1 MNHTTTGKGRVVGGL
16 LAMLLVAGACG
27 DARGDLVPTTDAGVA
42 EAVDTGLDTTTTA
55 EVATTVTTT
64 TPTTTTPSTTVAVTT
79 TVAPFPDIDEELSE
93 FDDLESLLDEIDDL
107 LGDSLEGEDS

>member
-1 MNHTTTGKGRVVGGL
+1 MNHTTTGERCLVGAL

-27 DARGDLVPTTDAGVA
+27 DAEGDPASTTDATVA
-42 EAVDTGLDTTTTA
+42 EAVDTDLVTTTAAVVVTTVTSTAPTTSTTTT
-55 EVATTVTTT
+55 
-64 TPTTTTPSTTVAVTT
+64 SLAVTT

-93 FDDLESLLDEIDDL
+93 FDDLESLLDEIGDL

>member
-1 MNHTTTGKGRVVGGL
+1 HTTTGKGRVVGGL
-16 LAMLLVAGACG
+16 LAMLLVAGECG
-27 DARGDLVPTTDAGVA
+27 DDRGDLVPSPDAGVA
-42 EAVDTGLDTTTTA
+42 EAVESDLVAATVAVA
-55 EVATTVTTT
+55 ETTVTTT
-64 TPTTTTPSTTVAVTT
+64 APTAPSVTVAVTT